1 MLNLTI
7 YMKWFLFGA
16 IAAAVLLDLGERG
29 VSVLTSLDEPSTGG
43 SDFVRRHP
51 LGYEDRIESG
61 NEAALRDLETNNVK
75 FGIFGRVVDDSL
87 FKAYEKFN
95 VKPVWLGCDVAGPGS
110 AFWKGYNETVALEML
125 RRHPNATSA
134 GLWRINEGL

>member
-61 NEAALRDLETNNVK
+61 NEAALRGLEKNDVK
-75 FGIFGRVVDDSL
+75 FGISGRVVDESL
-87 FKAYEKFN
+87 FKAYEMFN
-95 VKPVWLGCDVAGPGS
+95 VTPVWLGCDVA
-110 AFWKGYNETVALEML
+110 
-125 RRHPNATSA
+125 
-134 GLWRINEGL
+134 